1 MEEKKITLSVISGDR
16 VLATAYGSGKVVL
29 VYDSEYL
36 PGDAI
41 RIETDQAGYFVI
53 QLEDTLGETLVYWD
67 GAAFCWPLPFGEE
80 RSSYNPRAFAG
91 NQHYLMVRAACKDE
105 ITCKR
110 NLARN
115 VYDRNQNKGM
125 FPHAWA
131 NVETRNEAVFAA
143 RNAIDGVICPQSH
156 GRYPYQ
162 SWGINRRPDAQWHLE
177 LGRPVQAESLVITTR
192 ADFPHDAW
200 WVQATLQL
208 SDGTHRT
215 LSLKKS
221 AEGQSFDLHG
231 AVITGLSLC
240 ELIKSDDPSPF
251 PALTQVELYGYDL

>member
-1 MEEKKITLSVISGDR
+1 MGNSCVLGWRR
-16 VLATAYGSGKVVL
+16 VLLAASFWERNAV
-29 VYDSEYL
+29 
-36 PGDAI
+36 AI
-41 RIETDQAGYFVI
+41 IHG
-53 QLEDTLGETLVYWD
+53 
-67 GAAFCWPLPFGEE
+67 
-80 RSSYNPRAFAG
+80 AFAG
-91 NQHYLMVRAACKDE
+91 DQHYLMVRAACKDE
-105 ITCKR
+105 ITCKK

-208 SDGTHRT
+208 SDGTQSHTIFKKIGRRPKFRSAWSGYHR
-215 LSLKKS
+215 
-221 AEGQSFDLHG
+221 AEP
-231 AVITGLSLC
+231 V
-240 ELIKSDDPSPF
+240 
-251 PALTQVELYGYDL
+251 